1 VCGSLGELKEAMG
14 AYMAGFDAG
23 LVAPGE
29 LSVALCHAGAIEKMA
44 ASAACMLAARM
55 ATGAGAS
62 AGGPFAARQA
72 AEALARSAG
81 TSLAEARRAIGTG
94 RAMAQEP
101 ELGAAARSG
110 ELSRQQAGLVAEAL
124 GAGPGAA
131 GRLLGRARAASLS
144 ELAEDCARA
153 QAAVA
158 DLEARRRAAQPARAL
173 RSWADGA
180 GTWHLHAQG
189 PVEQGAVVTAALRP
203 FSDKAFGAARKE
215 GRREGPRPT
224 PLTPWWRWR
233 VPGGQGLCQRAG
245 AGRPL
250 RSAARLCS

>member
-1 VCGSLGELKEAMG
+1 VCGSLAELKEAMG
-14 AYMAGFDAG
+14 AYTAGFDAG
-23 LVAPGE
+23 LLASSE

-131 GRLLGRARAASLS
+131 SELVGLARTASVPELALAAARARPA
-144 ELAEDCARA
+144 AEDQEA
-153 QAAVA
+153 Q
-158 DLEARRRAAQPARAL
+158 RRRLYAARAL

-189 PVEQGAVVTAALRP
+189 PVEQGAVVPSAAPAAGARTAGGPPARRDAPAGDTPGCAYMAAYSPLRP
-203 FSDKAFGAARKE
+203 
-215 GRREGPRPT
+215 
-224 PLTPWWRWR
+224 
-233 VPGGQGLCQRAG
+233 
-245 AGRPL
+245 GRPIGG
-250 RSAARLCS
+250 RARPQPWL